1 MVPFKKIKLKD
12 HSIADFEKNEIVSFD
27 GKRFKIKRE
36 NNSEGILLERPF
48 YSNPEQAVFY

>member
-12 HSIADFEKNEIVSFD
+12 HSIADFKKNEIVSFD